1 MINLSDNLNLAN
13 FIVSFGSMNDYSSTV
28 LQTKRALD
36 LHDLTKLSHQHHDS
50 EILEDALDGIAAA
63 KEFGFSSKGIIE
75 INKTFTHSEDE
86 DPDKPGHLR
95 RASYNPDDAIVIV
108 TDPHGTAKGA
118 YYAPEEVYLTDLD
131 EIVNE
136 YNSSDKTKK
145 DAWRV
150 FAKLS
155 KLQPFQDGNKRTALI
170 AANSARNTWA
180 TKNYLTLPF
189 DGIDHTQ
196 FMLDLMRFYRATTK
210 EQEEK
215 MLDQMLAT
223 LPSDKEVQYHL
234 HSLATG
240 NDVNINDLKT
250 RRIKSFYEKH
260 RN

>member
-1 MINLSDNLNLAN
+1 
-13 FIVSFGSMNDYSSTV
+13 MNDYSSTI

-50 EILEDALDGIAAA
+50 EILEDALDGMTAA
-63 KEFGFSSKGIIE
+63 KKLGFSSKGIIE
-75 INKTFTHSEDE
+75 INKTFIHSKEE

-95 RASYNPDDAIVIV
+95 RASYNSDDAIVIV
-108 TDPHGTAKGA
+108 TDPHEISSGA
-118 YYAPEEVYLTDLD
+118 YCAPEEVYLTDLD
-131 EIVNE
+131 KIVNE
-136 YNSSDKTKK
+136 YNSSDKTKR

-150 FAKLS
+150 FARLS

-170 AANSARNTWA
+170 AANSAYNTWA

-210 EQEEK
+210 EQEEE
-215 MLDQMLAT
+215 MLNRMLAT

-234 HSLATG
+234 NSLVTG
-240 NDVNINDLKT
+240 KNENIND
-250 RRIKSFYEKH
+250 
-260 RN
+260 